1 MYVPCGDKMSETA
14 IQHFTGSLGGVNE
27 LSADQKYQLVQT
39 YLSLETT
46 RLQHQVEL
54 AKVNAQTNERQQQQQ
69 INACLVPWK
78 QRRLE
83 ARLFGLVIF
92 AVGCILAYE
101 TYKTTDILTKFIAP
115 LVTALQRPLL
125 PGWESYLFSESSW
138 ISGYAATI
146 ANGLLRFVVFIG
158 SAGKHIVL
166 MPFNVLLA
174 VASTSSSTAA
184 GFILLVF
191 ILLTMIVM
199 KLYHCDLY
207 VGLTSVSVRQS
218 AGVELKKLQ

>member
-1 MYVPCGDKMSETA
+1 MYVPCVDKMSETA
-14 IQHFTGSLGGVNE
+14 IQQFTGSLGGVNE

-115 LVTALQRPLL
+115 LVTTLQRPLL

-146 ANGLLRFVVFIG
+146 ANGMLRFVLFVG
-158 SAGKHIVL
+158 CAGKRIVI

-207 VGLTSVSVRQS
+207 VGLTSVSVKQS

>member
-1 MYVPCGDKMSETA
+1 
-14 IQHFTGSLGGVNE
+14 
-27 LSADQKYQLVQT
+27 
-39 YLSLETT
+39 
-46 RLQHQVEL
+46 
-54 AKVNAQTNERQQQQQ
+54 
-69 INACLVPWK
+69 
-78 QRRLE
+78 
-83 ARLFGLVIF
+83 
-92 AVGCILAYE
+92 
-101 TYKTTDILTKFIAP
+101 
-115 LVTALQRPLL
+115 
-125 PGWESYLFSESSW
+125 LFSESSW